1 MQTHRDLP
9 RFDVTILLQAQVA
22 APVHVG
28 AGSQGNIAK
37 LWRSETLLHNPDA
50 PAAHRWRKA
59 RIPGIPGRSL
69 RGVLRDLAMSR
80 YCDLLGIRSESR
92 DWLRLLFK
100 GGKLDKSGS
109 GINLELMRW
118 LREHCPPLALFGCM
132 DNAGSLPGLLQVGDL
147 LAWTEEGVAAG
158 QQPRELRVR
167 DLDGETVHPIF
178 HDLDPVP
185 LAMTT
190 GEETGYRRDLLQ
202 SGAVHRLADSE
213 REAIDQAAAA
223 AKSAKQEGKGLAKE
237 ERREANESMP
247 WTCETIVAGVPLL
260 GQLKVNGI
268 TEIEYA
274 CLALTLIDWAGKGCP
289 VGGKTASGFGK
300 LTLRSVPAIR
310 LELARGAL
318 HAEGRLVPDGLPGT
332 AEINAYKVWLES
344 RRDPI
349 MAWMAG
355 Q

>member
-9 RFDVTILLQAQVA
+9 RFDATIILQAQVA

-37 LWRSETLLHNPDA
+37 LWRSDTLVHNANA
-50 PAAHRWRKA
+50 PEAHRWRKL
-59 RIPGIPGRSL
+59 RIPGVPGRSL

-109 GINLELMRW
+109 GVNLELMRW

-147 LAWTEEGVAAG
+147 LAWTEEGVRAG

-167 DLDGETVHPIF
+167 DLDGESVHAIF
-178 HDLDPVP
+178 PELDPIP

-202 SGAVHRLADSE
+202 SGAVHRLSDSE
-213 REAIDQAAAA
+213 REAIDQAVVAVKAAR
-223 AKSAKQEGKGLAKE
+223 QEGKGLAKE

-247 WTCETIVAGVPLL
+247 WTVETIVAGTPLL
-260 GQLKVNGI
+260 GTLKVNGI

-274 CLALTLIDWAGKGCP
+274 CLALTIIDWAAKGCP

-310 LELARGAL
+310 LELAPGAL
-318 HAEGRLVPDGLPGT
+318 NAAGRLVPDGLPGT
-332 AEINAYKVWLES
+332 AEINAYKAWLAS

-349 MAWMAG
+349 LAWMGG